1 MRLGEFRF
9 FCQKVLPLVYDTE
22 LSYYEVLCKV
32 VDYLNKT
39 MSVVNELSDEVE
51 DLINPFNELKEY
63 IDNEMAKLRKYID
76 DELAKYSDEYFDNLI
91 EQKFIEMIDNGSFP
105 IYKFINYLPEYSMS
119 ELEDNGMKLVK
130 RLNSSYKWYGCCESN
145 GYLYIISND
154 RNDKCSIHK
163 IDLSNFNTVKTVDI
177 GNGVFIK
184 TMSYDSANNRIMG
197 VDSENKYL
205 YYFDTNLNITGV
217 LKYNRTTNKYSNII
231 SFDLMGTSYGAT
243 IPKDSN
249 DILIYSYNGT
259 GKYCKLIGYKT
270 IDCIGNLE
278 ITDCSTN
285 NDLLFIL
292 CSLETSNTKYS
303 NSCIIAYSPSQG
315 IFKKIILPKIAKR
328 FNGIT
333 AYYVDGNFRG
343 FYLNTVDGEI
353 YRFNCSDNILK
364 KNTPTTMSINDGYE
378 EIFSFSNDEYGYVED
393 TYTTNIDDID
403 RELRFP
409 LSFYTPMSDSNT
421 LNLSYDRIKIGTG
434 VIGGEIGD
442 VYMFTNIGTP
452 AVVFA
457 IKGTYY
463 NLKIRYEIGGNGLAT
478 FTHYDFRDYANNI
491 SLSGNLQHFKSNCI
505 DYLIPYIDVYR
516 TVDNVRI
523 YTIGMFS
530 NKVRYKSNCL
540 YQTLQYK
547 GTPYNTIG
555 CIPFDYPYDDRN
567 VSVTVTANPANL
579 GTTFTVSENPQ
590 SVGVTT
596 MSGATTYS
604 VINQTMSD
612 GTNTY
617 DNLLSYSVSG
627 NTVSVSATINNA
639 GTYTGGITVRG
650 TTGNVYDD
658 LYIPITINVIA
669 PTPQSIFSSFPD
681 MLSLKS
687 LYSTENYFTSSAN
700 VSLNDTNIL
709 RVQETS
715 NSIHGSSSASKYL
728 AVPATGNQFNLV
740 ACIEFTPEF
749 LQGKEIIHVYMS
761 GANPGSRAFIIRG
774 DDLTIP
780 NTKQST
786 GKYYGLYR
794 QGSSG
799 WEAPTGIEGA
809 MDEMPV
815 DSNNKYYIAIAKTGT
830 TFSFHVNTDITFE

>member
-22 LSYYEVLCKV
+22 LSYYEVLCKA

-39 MSVVNELSDEVE
+39 METVNDLSDEFE
-51 DLINPFNELKEY
+51 NLRNSFNELKDYVDTE
-63 IDNEMAKLRKYID
+63 IANLRKYID
-76 DELAKYSDEYFDNLI
+76 DELAKYNDEYFDNLI
-91 EQKFIEMIDNGSFP
+91 EQKFLEMIDSGYFP
-105 IYKFINYLPEYSMS
+105 VYKFINYLPEYNMS
-119 ELEDNGMKLVK
+119 ELEDNGMKVVK
-130 RLNSSYKWYGCCESN
+130 RMNSNYNWYGCCESN
-145 GYLYIISND
+145 DYLYIISND
-154 RNDKCSIHK
+154 RNDMCRIHK
-163 IDLSNFNTVKTVDI
+163 IDLNTGNIVKTVEV
-177 GNGVFIK
+177 GTGVFIK

-231 SFDLMGTSYGAT
+231 TFDLMGSSYGVT
-243 IPKDSN
+243 IPKGSN

-285 NDLLFIL
+285 NNLLFIL

-303 NSCIIAYSPSQG
+303 NTCIIAYSPSQG

-328 FNGIT
+328 FNGIS

-343 FYLNTVDGEI
+343 FYLNTLDGEI

-364 KNTPTTMSINDGYE
+364 KSTPATMTINDGYE

-393 TYTTNIDDID
+393 TYTTQIDNID

-409 LSFYTPMSDSNT
+409 LSFYTPMSDSNV
-421 LNLSYDRIKIGTG
+421 LNLSYDRIKIGTA
-434 VIGGEIGD
+434 VIGSEIGD

-452 AVVFA
+452 SVIFSLKS
-457 IKGTYY
+457 IKY
-463 NLKIRYEIGGNGLAT
+463 NLKIRYEIGSNGLAT
-478 FTHYDFRDYANNI
+478 FTHYDFRDYDNNI
-491 SLSGNLQHFKSNCI
+491 TLSGNLQHFKANCA

-555 CIPFDYPYDDRN
+555 CIPLDYPYDDRN
-567 VSVTVTANPANL
+567 VSITVTANPANL
-579 GTTFTVSENPQ
+579 GTTFNISDSPQ

-596 MSGATTYS
+596 MSGATTYE
-604 VINQTMSD
+604 VINQVLSD
-612 GTNTY
+612 GVNTY

-627 NTVSVSATINNA
+627 NTVSVSATINT
-639 GTYTGGITVRG
+639 GGVYTGGITVRG
-650 TTGNVYDD
+650 TTGLVYDD
-658 LYIPITINVIA
+658 LFIPITINAIA
-669 PTPQSIFSSFPD
+669 PTPPSIFSSFPST
-681 MLSLKS
+681 LNLKS
-687 LYSTENYFTSSAN
+687 LYSSTNYFTSSATVN
-700 VSLNDTNIL
+700 LDGTNTL
-709 RVQETS
+709 RVVETAT
-715 NSIHGSSSASKYL
+715 HGYGSTSRYNYL
-728 AVPATGNQFNLV
+728 AVPATGSQFDLV
-740 ACIEFTPEF
+740 ACVEFTPEF
-749 LQGKEIIHVYMS
+749 LQGKENITVITATENT
-761 GANPGSRAFIIRG
+761 GACAFIIRG

-780 NTKQST
+780 NTKRSS
-786 GKYYGLYR
+786 GKYYGTNSNWSPL
-794 QGSSG
+794 GSV
-799 WEAPTGIEGA
+799 
-809 MDEMPV
+809 MPL

-830 TFSFHVNTDITFE
+830 TGNYLADTNITFG

>member
-1 MRLGEFRF
+1 MKLGEFRF

-39 MSVVNELSDEVE
+39 MGAVNELSDEVE

-63 IDNEMAKLRKYID
+63 VDNEIAKLRKYID
-76 DELAKYSDEYFDNLI
+76 DELAKYDDDYFDNLI
-91 EQKFIEMIDNGSFP
+91 EQKFIEMINNGSFP
-105 IYKFINYLPEYSMS
+105 IYKFINYLPEYNMS
-119 ELEDNGMKLVK
+119 ELDNNGLKLVK
-130 RLNSSYKWYGCCESN
+130 RMNSTYKWYGCCEGN

-163 IDLSNFNTVKTVDI
+163 VDLSNFNTVKTVEV
-177 GNGVFIK
+177 GTGVFIK
-184 TMSYDSANNRIMG
+184 TMSYDTANNRIMG
-197 VDSENKYL
+197 IDSENKYL

-231 SFDLMGTSYGAT
+231 SFDLLGTLYGAT

-292 CSLETSNTKYS
+292 CSAETSNTKYN
-303 NSCIIAYSPSQG
+303 NSCIIAYSPSHG
-315 IFKKIILPKIAKR
+315 VFKKIILPKMTKR
-328 FNGIT
+328 FNGIS
-333 AYYVDGNFRG
+333 AYYLNGNFRG

-353 YRFNCSDNILK
+353 YRFICGNILK
-364 KNTPTTMSINDGYE
+364 KNALTTLSVNDGYE

-393 TYTTNIDDID
+393 TQTTEIDSID

-409 LSFYTPMSDSNT
+409 LSFYTPLSDSNT
-421 LNLSYDRIKIGTG
+421 LNLSYDSIKIGTG

-442 VYMFTNIGTP
+442 VYMFTNIATP

-463 NLKIRYEIGGNGLAT
+463 NLKIRYNIGSNGLAT
-478 FTHYDFRDYANNI
+478 FTHYDFRDYDNNI
-491 SLSGNLQHFKSNCI
+491 SLSGDLQHFKANCVN
-505 DYLIPYIDVYR
+505 YLIPYIDVYR

-523 YTIGMFS
+523 YNIGMFS
-530 NKVRYKSNCL
+530 NKVRYKNNCL

-555 CIPFDYPYDDRN
+555 CIPLDYPYDDRN
-567 VSVTVTANPANL
+567 VSITVTANPANL

-617 DNLLSYSVSG
+617 DNLLSYSVSDS
-627 NTVSVSATINNA
+627 TISVSATINTE
-639 GTYTGGITVRG
+639 GIYTGGITVRG
-650 TTGNVYDD
+650 VTGNVYDE

-669 PTPQSIFSSFPD
+669 PTPTSIFSRISSPLNLQSHEVSGSYFGSEVTVSIVNSNT
-681 MLSLKS
+681 LNINE
-687 LYSTENYFTSSAN
+687 TNNYNFGT
-700 VSLNDTNIL
+700 
-709 RVQETS
+709 RS
-715 NSIHGSSSASKYL
+715 NYL
-728 AVPATGNQFNLV
+728 AVPQISDVNVVTCF
-740 ACIEFTPEF
+740 EFTPEF
-749 LQGKEIIHVYMS
+749 LQGKETIRIFSPNGNGTAM
-761 GANPGSRAFIIRG
+761 PFIMRG
-774 DDLTIP
+774 DDLNNVD
-780 NTKQST
+780 NTKREG
-786 GKYYGLYR
+786 GKYYGYD
-794 QGSSG
+794 GSRNWQPSVNDM
-799 WEAPTGIEGA
+799 T
-809 MDEMPV
+809 EMPV
-815 DSNNKYYIAIAKTGT
+815 DSNNKYYICIAKTGT
-830 TFSFHVNTDITFE
+830 TLSYSVNKNLRFE

>member
-22 LSYYEVLCKV
+22 LSYYEVLCKA

-39 MSVVNELSDEVE
+39 METVNDLSDEFE
-51 DLINPFNELKEY
+51 NLRNSFNELKDYVDTE
-63 IDNEMAKLRKYID
+63 IANLRKYID
-76 DELAKYSDEYFDNLI
+76 DELAKYNDEYFDNLI
-91 EQKFIEMIDNGSFP
+91 EQKFLEMIDSGYFP
-105 IYKFINYLPEYSMS
+105 VYKFINYLPEYNMS
-119 ELEDNGMKLVK
+119 ELEDNGMKVVK
-130 RLNSSYKWYGCCESN
+130 RMNSNYNWYGCCESN
-145 GYLYIISND
+145 DYLYIISND
-154 RNDKCSIHK
+154 RNDMCRIHK
-163 IDLSNFNTVKTVDI
+163 IDLNTGNIVKTVEV
-177 GNGVFIK
+177 GTGVFIK

-231 SFDLMGTSYGAT
+231 TFDLMGSSYGVT
-243 IPKDSN
+243 IPKGSN

-285 NDLLFIL
+285 NNLLFIL

-303 NSCIIAYSPSQG
+303 NTCIIAYSPSQG

-328 FNGIT
+328 FNGIS

-343 FYLNTVDGEI
+343 FYLNTLDGEI

-364 KNTPTTMSINDGYE
+364 KSTPATMTINDGYE

-393 TYTTNIDDID
+393 TYTTQIDNID

-409 LSFYTPMSDSNT
+409 LSFYTPMSDSNV
-421 LNLSYDRIKIGTG
+421 LNLSYDRIKIGTA
-434 VIGGEIGD
+434 VIGSEIGD

-452 AVVFA
+452 SVIFSLKS
-457 IKGTYY
+457 IKY
-463 NLKIRYEIGGNGLAT
+463 NLKIRYEIGSNGLAT
-478 FTHYDFRDYANNI
+478 FTHYDFRDYDNNI
-491 SLSGNLQHFKSNCI
+491 TLSGNLQHFKANCA

-555 CIPFDYPYDDRN
+555 CIPLDYPYDDRN
-567 VSVTVTANPANL
+567 VSITVTANPANL
-579 GTTFTVSENPQ
+579 GTTFNISDSPQ

-596 MSGATTYS
+596 MSGATTYE
-604 VINQTMSD
+604 VINQVLSD
-612 GTNTY
+612 GVNTY

-627 NTVSVSATINNA
+627 NTVSVSATINT
-639 GTYTGGITVRG
+639 GGVYTGGITVRG
-650 TTGNVYDD
+650 TTGLVYDD
-658 LYIPITINVIA
+658 LFIPITINAIA
-669 PTPQSIFSSFPD
+669 PTPPSIFSSFPST
-681 MLSLKS
+681 LNLKS
-687 LYSTENYFTSSAN
+687 LYSSTNYFTSSAN
-700 VSLNDTNIL
+700 VNLDSTNTL
-709 RVQETS
+709 RVVETAT
-715 NSIHGSSSASKYL
+715 HGYGSTSRYNYL
-728 AVPATGNQFNLV
+728 AVPATGSQFDLV
-740 ACIEFTPEF
+740 ACVEFTPEF
-749 LQGKEIIHVYMS
+749 LQGKENITVITATENT
-761 GANPGSRAFIIRG
+761 GACAFIIRG

-780 NTKQST
+780 NTKRSS
-786 GKYYGLYR
+786 GKYYGTNSNWSPL
-794 QGSSG
+794 GSV
-799 WEAPTGIEGA
+799 
-809 MDEMPV
+809 MPL

-830 TFSFHVNTDITFE
+830 TGNYLADTNITFG

>member
-39 MSVVNELSDEVE
+39 METVNDLSDEFE
-51 DLINPFNELKEY
+51 NLRNSFNELKDYVDTE
-63 IDNEMAKLRKYID
+63 IAKLRKYID
-76 DELAKYSDEYFDNLI
+76 DELAKYNDEYFDNLI
-91 EQKFIEMIDNGSFP
+91 EQKFLEMIDSGYFP
-105 IYKFINYLPEYSMS
+105 VYKFINYLPEYNMS
-119 ELEDNGMKLVK
+119 ELEDNGIRVIK
-130 RLNSSYKWYGCCESN
+130 RMNSSYNWYGCCEIN

-154 RNDKCSIHK
+154 RNDMCRIHK
-163 IDLSNFNTVKTVDI
+163 IDLSNGNIVKTVEI
-177 GNGVFIK
+177 GTGVFIK
-184 TMSYDSANNRIMG
+184 TMSYDSVNNRIMG
-197 VDSENKYL
+197 VDAENKYL
-205 YYFDTNLNITGV
+205 YYFNTNLNITGV

-231 SFDLMGTSYGAT
+231 TFDLMGSAYGVT
-243 IPKDSN
+243 IPKGSN

-285 NDLLFIL
+285 NNLLFIL
-292 CSLETSNTKYS
+292 CSLETSSTKYS
-303 NSCIIAYSPSQG
+303 NTCIIAYSPSQG

-328 FNGIT
+328 FNGIS
-333 AYYVDGNFRG
+333 AYYLDGNFRG
-343 FYLNTVDGEI
+343 FYLNTLDGEI
-353 YRFNCSDNILK
+353 YRFICSDNILK
-364 KNTPTTMSINDGYE
+364 KSTPTTMSINDGYE

-393 TYTTNIDDID
+393 TYTTEIDSVD

-409 LSFYTPMSDSNT
+409 LSFYTPMSDSDS

-434 VIGGEIGD
+434 VIGSEIGD

-452 AVVFA
+452 SVIFS
-457 IKGTYY
+457 IKSIKYS
-463 NLKIRYEIGGNGLAT
+463 LKIRYEIGSNGLAT
-478 FTHYDFRDYANNI
+478 FTHYDFRDYDNDLT
-491 SLSGNLQHFKSNCI
+491 LSGNLQHFKSNCA

-555 CIPFDYPYDDRN
+555 CIPLDYPYDDRN
-567 VSVTVTANPANL
+567 VSITVTANPANL
-579 GTTFTVSENPQ
+579 GTTFNISENPQ

-596 MSGATTYS
+596 MSGATTYE
-604 VINQTMSD
+604 VINQVLSD
-612 GTNTY
+612 GVNTY

-627 NTVSVSATINNA
+627 NTVSVSATINT
-639 GTYTGGITVRG
+639 GGVYTGGITVRG
-650 TTGNVYDD
+650 TTGLVYDD
-658 LYIPITINVIA
+658 IFIPITINAIA
-669 PTPQSIFSSFPD
+669 PTPPSIFSSFPST
-681 MLSLKS
+681 LNLKS
-687 LYSTENYFTSSAN
+687 LYSSTNYFTSSAN
-700 VSLNDTNIL
+700 VNLDGTNTL
-709 RVQETS
+709 RVVETAT
-715 NSIHGSSSASKYL
+715 HGYGSTSRYNYL
-728 AVPATGNQFNLV
+728 AVPASGSQFDLV
-740 ACIEFTPEF
+740 ACVEFTPEF
-749 LQGKEIIHVYMS
+749 LQGKENITVITATENT
-761 GANPGSRAFIIRG
+761 GACAFIIRG

-780 NTKQST
+780 NTKRSG
-786 GKYYGLYR
+786 GKYYGTNSNWSPL
-794 QGSSG
+794 GSV
-799 WEAPTGIEGA
+799 
-809 MDEMPV
+809 MPL

-830 TFSFHVNTDITFE
+830 TGSYLADTYITFG